1 MGIIF
6 IKGDEK
12 IGITPTILLFLAI
25 SAPNMLDDVVVIE
38 DECIGCECEETD
50 LDTDVT
56 TEEGL
61 NTAEYGLNETFAF
74 DVFEYTFL

>member
-1 MGIIF
+1 
-6 IKGDEK
+6 
-12 IGITPTILLFLAI
+12 
-25 SAPNMLDDVVVIE
+25 MLDDVVVIE